1 VPEGL
6 TPNLLATG
14 ANGKPLAYFSP
25 EPGGRLSTTVRWWQ
39 KPQPLP
45 PGPCQ
50 IHADGLPALEPE
62 WGHVAATIRP
72 YPAKIIGRAFFSC
85 IDTEYYLHKWP
96 LESAILLDAQH
107 PGRSPAPIP
116 EMKPVTGATGVFN
129 APGDWHGE
137 VTAIRHRN
145 SWLVVA
151 GGRGLS
157 QRVEV
162 LRHLS
167 ASVSR

>member
-1 VPEGL
+1 VPEGP

-25 EPGGRLSTTVRWWQ
+25 EAGGRLSTTVRWWQ

-50 IHADGLPALEPE
+50 IHAEGLPALEPE

-116 EMKPVTGATGVFN
+116 EMKPVNGATGVFN

-151 GGRGLS
+151 GGSGLS